1 MVCIDFTGG
10 NPLLGDDTNPD
21 DELDPLGTSD
31 PNLQTRLNAIAFTQR
46 PNGKGNKRK
55 RTGRPNGNYS
65 AETRAAAAVDGFE
78 LGVPRAIAKWSAEL
92 NLEDSLPEAI

>member
-46 PNGKGNKRK
+46 PKR
-55 RTGRPNGNYS
+55 
-65 AETRAAAAVDGFE
+65 
-78 LGVPRAIAKWSAEL
+78 
-92 NLEDSLPEAI
+92 